1 MKKKLDELVKEYKV
15 AVKNNDK
22 TRIKEIENFFKEI
35 GIEPLGLQIM
45 AFA

>member
-1 MKKKLDELVKEYKV
+1 MKNKLDELVKEYRV